1 MRFAL
6 LLESVSESDARMQGV
21 CVMSENSINPISN
34 IQPAAVGGVLPRP
47 QVIKP
52 AVEEVSDQDKSPK
65 QQIENEPAPIS
76 GSSNVSVHFRVNDD
90 THELTVFVVDREN
103 KKILRTIPASE
114 FSKLNAGD
122 ILRLTA

>member
-1 MRFAL
+1 M
-6 LLESVSESDARMQGV
+6 SD
-21 CVMSENSINPISN
+21 NSISPIN
-34 IQPAAVGGVLPRP
+34 NVQPAAVSGMPPKP
-47 QVIKP
+47 QVIKT
-52 AVEEVSDQDKSPK
+52 AVEEVSDPNKSPK
-65 QQIENEPAPIS
+65 QQMENEPAPIS